1 MIRPGATLGV
11 LGGGQLGLLF
21 ALSARRAGFRT
32 VVLDPDPQAPAM
44 ACADW
49 TIVARYDDTEAL
61 LRLSESCQAI
71 TTEFENVPAASLEFL
86 AARGVVR
93 PSALSVAICQDRIR
107 EKTFLADNGFLTA
120 PFIVVAGS
128 SRPSPETIAPLLPGI
143 LKTSREGYDGK
154 GQWPIDTID
163 DLFSVTDTFPGPFIL
178 EKKLDL
184 DRELSLVIARG
195 SDGRTAL
202 YPVSENFHERG
213 ILHLSAVPADIPQEI
228 SGKIRE
234 IGEAIA
240 QGLDYTGVMAV
251 EYFLDRSGRL
261 YVNEMAPRPHNS
273 GHYTIDACVAS
284 QFDQQVRS
292 LCDLPLASPRLLS
305 PCSMGNLLGDLWP
318 EEALPDFAPILS
330 EPRAKLTLYGKK
342 SPRPGRKMGHFTVL
356 GESVRE
362 SASLSRS
369 ILTRLYQNVSA
380 LSSGKGFPVEKK
392 PVPR

>member
-32 VVLDPDPQAPAM
+32 IVLDPDPQAPAM
-44 ACADW
+44 ACADR
-49 TIVARYDDTEAL
+49 TIVARYDDTAAL
-61 LRLSESCQAI
+61 LRLSESCQAV

-93 PSALSVAICQDRIR
+93 PSALPVAICQDRIR
-107 EKTFLADNGFLTA
+107 EKTFLSEHGFQTA
-120 PFIVVAGS
+120 PFIVVAGGD
-128 SRPSPETIAPLLPGI
+128 RPAPETIVPLLPGI

-154 GQWPIDTID
+154 GQWPIATIE
-163 DLFSVTDTFPGPFIL
+163 DLFSVTDTLAGPFVL

-184 DRELSLVIARG
+184 ERELSLVIARG
-195 SDGRTAL
+195 ADGETAL

-213 ILHLSAVPADIPQEI
+213 ILHLSAIPADIPLEV
-228 SGKIRE
+228 SGKIRM

-240 QGLDYTGVMAV
+240 QALDYTGVMAV
-251 EYFLDRSGRL
+251 EYFLDKSGRL
-261 YVNEMAPRPHNS
+261 FVNEMAPRPHNS

-292 LCDLPLASPRLLS
+292 LCGLPLASPRLLS

-318 EEALPDFAPILS
+318 DEALPDFSPILS
-330 EPRAKLTLYGKK
+330 EPRAKLTLYGKN

-356 GESVRE
+356 GETLRE
-362 SASLSRS
+362 STDLSQA

-380 LSSGKGFPVEKK
+380 LPSGKGVPVEKK